1 MENSLKRAY
10 ENVLNTKDGQM
21 VFEDLLT
28 QFRINTSV
36 YAFERNDSLSDL
48 AFRDGQR
55 NAGIYIFSIL
65 SMVNPTKASLINTN
79 IMQAHN
85 EAVKE
90 AEQDKLKKE
99 SSNGEV

>member
-85 EAVKE
+85 EAVRE
-90 AEQDKLKKE
+90 AERKNQEKVNDNE
-99 SSNGEV
+99 